1 MMVCETARLVLRRFT
16 LDDVPALAAIHA
28 DTEVGQYIGGVRTLA
43 ETHCRVTEF
52 IRDYERI
59 GFAKWAVV
67 LRSDGRLIGR
77 CGPQLMRV
85 ESCDE
90 VEVGYTF
97 AKSHWGCGYATEAAS
112 AALSHLFRAF
122 GKTRL
127 ISLIEPPNMRS
138 QRVAM
143 RLGMTHGDVPS
154 PVETGW
160 RGSSDYAAL
169 LEPSTVLG
177 SSCTS

>member
-143 RLGMTHGDVPS
+143 RLGMTHERDIEYEGK
-154 PVETGW
+154 TQ
-160 RGSSDYAAL
+160 RLFAIARQ
-169 LEPSTVLG
+169 
-177 SSCTS
+177 